1 MIWIIACIQA
11 GMEWKDIIFFPT
23 LKTKESYARNM
34 VLLPHSDRI
43 YTQMEYIEG
52 KMQER
57 LIRI

>member
-34 VLLPHSDRI
+34 VLLPRSDRI

-57 LIRI
+57 